1 MSTYILKRILQGIPV
16 ILGVLTISFILMYI
30 APGDPVLA
38 LVGDYYDEDTLAQL
52 RHQLGLDRSAI
63 TQYGIFMKRILSG
76 DLGNSFVTQRP
87 VLDDI
92 LEKIPFTLQLATAAM
107 FIAVVVG
114 VLLGIL
120 SALKKDTIWDK
131 ASIII
136 SLAGVSAPV
145 FWVALLLILWVG
157 VYLQWLPPT
166 GYGGLKFLVLPAI
179 ALGTRSLA
187 MMTRLT
193 RAFMLDTM
201 NEDYIVTARSKGLSE
216 RIVIF
221 KHAMKNL
228 AIPLITI
235 IGLDFGSYMSGAVLT
250 ESIFG
255 WPGVGR
261 FALNAIMKRDFPA
274 IQGSVLFMALIFVVV
289 NIIVDIIYAWAD
301 PRVRE
306 RLVDR

>member
-1 MSTYILKRILQGIPV
+1 
-16 ILGVLTISFILMYI
+16 MYI

>member
-1 MSTYILKRILQGIPV
+1 V

>member
-1 MSTYILKRILQGIPV
+1 
-16 ILGVLTISFILMYI
+16 
-30 APGDPVLA
+30 
-38 LVGDYYDEDTLAQL
+38 
-52 RHQLGLDRSAI
+52 
-63 TQYGIFMKRILSG
+63 
-76 DLGNSFVTQRP
+76 
-87 VLDDI
+87 
-92 LEKIPFTLQLATAAM
+92 
-107 FIAVVVG
+107 
-114 VLLGIL
+114 
-120 SALKKDTIWDK
+120 
-131 ASIII
+131 
-136 SLAGVSAPV
+136 
-145 FWVALLLILWVG
+145 
-157 VYLQWLPPT
+157 
-166 GYGGLKFLVLPAI
+166 
-179 ALGTRSLA
+179 
-187 MMTRLT
+187 
-193 RAFMLDTM
+193 M

>member
-92 LEKIPFTLQLATAAM
+92 LEKIPFSLQLATAAM

>member
-1 MSTYILKRILQGIPV
+1 M

-145 FWVALLLILWVG
+145 FWVALFLILWVG